1 MCFGVHHSFD
11 QACTDMLGE
20 VVISVSRLSFTYQGR
35 RAVNSNGQLKDSGP
49 ALVIDDLRIYRGERV
64 VLCGKNGAGKSSIMA
79 IIGGKKHIQGNQV
92 QVLGR
97 HCFNDCSLS
106 RNICY
111 LGDWWRTDF
120 FLDVTIHD
128 FLGTSVVNSSACQQ
142 LIQVLQVD
150 LQWRISHL
158 SDGQRRRCQILA
170 ALTASDQFEIY
181 VLDEVTADLDIVS
194 RENLLLWLREQ
205 SETRHATV
213 LLATH
218 IFDGLHE
225 WATRLIYME
234 RGCVKYDLPVHDS
247 SPLYSKVRHWM
258 IDDV

>member
-1 MCFGVHHSFD
+1 VE
-11 QACTDMLGE
+11 MLHEG
-20 VVISVSRLSFTYQGR
+20 VISVSGLSFTYKGR
-35 RAVNSNGQLKDSGP
+35 KSVTASGQRADSGP

-64 VLCGKNGAGKSSIMA
+64 VLCGKNGAGKSSMMA
-79 IIGGKKHIQGNQV
+79 IMGGKKHIPGNEV

-97 HCFNDCSLS
+97 HCFNDCTLS
-106 RNICY
+106 RNVCY

-128 FLGTSVVNSSACQQ
+128 FLGTSVVSSPACQQ
-142 LIQVLQVD
+142 LVRVLQVD
-150 LQWRISHL
+150 LQWRISYL

-205 SETRHATV
+205 AETRHATV

-225 WATRLIYME
+225 WTTRLIYME
-234 RGCVKYDLPVHDS
+234 RGCVKYDLPVSDS
-247 SPLYSKVRHWM
+247 SPLYSKVRRWM